1 MIKDIAKG
9 TEIEYFI
16 NKNNYF
22 TDSVKKVYEHT
33 AGKNNIRKYYNKGI
47 ITVNHFRTF
56 LIKFF
61 DDVLECYKWRYIVI
75 NDMVN
80 EYIKS
85 MGTEDLLRIRKTY
98 RIHDF
103 PLYDGTNY
111 HLTFNPRNEFKKTCD
126 HVLHQRLKHIQIF
139 KNDYKEFWDNILCL

>member
-22 TDSVKKVYEHT
+22 TDSVKKVLEHT

-47 ITVNHFRTF
+47 ITVNHFRNF

-61 DDVLECYKWRYIVI
+61 NEVLKCYKWRCVI
-75 NDMVN
+75 INEMGN
-80 EYIKS
+80 EYIDGVIHGILFIKS
-85 MGTEDLLRIRKTY
+85 RWYTIY
-98 RIHDF
+98 YNPF
-103 PLYDGTNY
+103 YDGTNY
-111 HLTFNPRNEFKKTCD
+111 RLTFNPRNEFKKACD
-126 HVLHQRLKHIQIF
+126 HVLHQRLKHIQVF
-139 KNDYKEFWDNILCL
+139 ENDYEEFWESILCL